1 MTSRIVGGSKKRGGK
16 IALGN
21 KFGAGSTGGGST
33 GGKIALGNTFGAGST
48 GGGSTGGASTGG
60 ASTGGHLTAG
70 KLTEATKM
78 KILQH
83 LQGQGFFNADLTSGK
98 VGGNVHL
105 KDTFGGALGLKH
117 DHANLSDADKMRILK
132 HLHGQG
138 FFSDLWGKVKH
149 WVKPIATVAKHVLPI
164 IAPGWGSVASTAL
177 GALGAGMPPETERKP
192 ARKPKRQASAAT
204 LERAKIVK
212 QVMAE
217 QGLSLPQA
225 SSYVKAN
232 NLY

>member
-1 MTSRIVGGSKKRGGK
+1 MTSR
-16 IALGN
+16 
-21 KFGAGSTGGGST
+21 
-33 GGKIALGNTFGAGST
+33 IALGNTFGAGST
-48 GGGSTGGASTGG
+48 GGGSTGG

-177 GALGAGMPPETERKP
+177 GALGAGKP

>member
-1 MTSRIVGGSKKRGGK
+1 MTSRIVGGSKKSGGK
-16 IALGN
+16 LVLGK

-33 GGKIALGNTFGAGST
+33 GGGST
-48 GGGSTGGASTGG
+48 GGG
-60 ASTGGHLTAG
+60 STGGHLTAG

-83 LQGQGFFNADLTSGK
+83 LQGQGFFNADLTSGR
-98 VGGNVHL
+98 VGGGKVHL

-117 DHANLSDADKMRILK
+117 DHENLSDADKMRILK

-164 IAPGWGSVASTAL
+164 IAPGWGSVASKAL
-177 GALGAGMPPETERKP
+177 GALGAG
-192 ARKPKRQASAAT
+192 KPKRKASAAT
-204 LERAKIVK
+204 LERARIVK

-225 SSYVKAN
+225 SAYVKAN